1 MPYTV
6 PFAIKLKKIITHHS
20 QNLYPNPTKR
30 EREKRKPRLRWRRR
44 LRPWERE
51 REREREREIY
61 FWILQETQ
69 NQIDFDGSKEVFSA
83 SLATLQ
89 RLRPPFS
96 ISNLYPVCLI
106 SVITKISRLLYFW
119 FTMEIDL
126 QIMKSNKLKPK
137 IQNF

>member
-20 QNLYPNPTKR
+20 QNLSPNPTKR
-30 EREKRKPRLRWRRR
+30 EREKRKP
-44 LRPWERE
+44 RE

-89 RLRPPFS
+89 HLRPPFS

-106 SVITKISRLLYFW
+106 SGITKISRLLYFW